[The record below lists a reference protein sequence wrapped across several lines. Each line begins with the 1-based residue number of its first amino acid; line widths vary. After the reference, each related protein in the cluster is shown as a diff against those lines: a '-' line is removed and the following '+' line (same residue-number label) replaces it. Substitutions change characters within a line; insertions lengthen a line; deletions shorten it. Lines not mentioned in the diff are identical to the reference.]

1 MPAALAATAVLTLAP
16 LFETDGTHGSATELA
31 RAAERPTLGK
41 QTTTRT
47 LLQARG
53 ALPVANGGARPAP
66 PRGISVPAAGVKT
79 KVEAVG
85 LRDGA
90 IVVPAVG
97 RAGWYSAGPRPGEN
111 GRAVVV
117 GHLDTRRGPGLFAR
131 IAGLRRGAAIAVTD
145 SNGKVHRF
153 KVVGGAQVEK
163 ARFPTESVYG
173 GGRRPVLVLVTCG
186 GPYVEGRGYR
196 DNVLLYARAV

>member
-1 MPAALAATAVLTLAP
+1 M
-16 LFETDGTHGSATELA
+16 
-31 RAAERPTLGK
+31 
-41 QTTTRT
+41 
-47 LLQARG
+47 
-53 ALPVANGGARPAP
+53 
-66 PRGISVPAAGVKT
+66 
-79 KVEAVG
+79 EAVG

-117 GHLDTRRGPGLFAR
+117 GHLDTLHGPGLFAR
-131 IAGLRRGAAIAVTD
+131 IAGLKRGSAIAVTD
-145 SNGKVHRF
+145 RRGTVHRY
-153 KVVGGAQVEK
+153 KVVGGAQVQK

-173 GGRRPVLVLVTCG
+173 GGHRPVLVLVTCG

-196 DNVLLYARAV
+196 DNVLLYARAA